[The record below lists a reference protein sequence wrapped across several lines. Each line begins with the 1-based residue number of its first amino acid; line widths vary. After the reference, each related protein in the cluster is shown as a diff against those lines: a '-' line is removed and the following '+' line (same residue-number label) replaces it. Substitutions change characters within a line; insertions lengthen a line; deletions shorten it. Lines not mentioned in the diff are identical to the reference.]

1 MTGHHF
7 QPQSSLSS
15 PIHAVK
21 PSLSF
26 KVVNY
31 IVHCL
36 LPKTIKPTLW
46 TSRDFSQSVSNI
58 GLYNLWQGGIF
69 TNFSLAYIPVS
80 QSHSLFLFIFIIYL
94 YIFLWDFI
102 SNVFWQTRLTLR
114 EEVSLKK
121 VLVFLCLFN
130 SCRLIIKR
138 AEEKKKKKNNPE
150 HDLRGFLF
158 TLFFSLL
165 FNSQSRQKQKSDWEK
180 LFFLLLLLLL
190 FFQALWVHLYKYKK
204 LKLARKSLH
213 HCLSTE

>member
-1 MTGHHF
+1 METVLPSFSSTLNHLNMSGHQF
-7 QPQSSLSS
+7 LPQSSLCS

-80 QSHSLFLFIFIIYL
+80 QSHSFFGFYH
-94 YIFLWDFI
+94 I
-102 SNVFWQTRLTLR
+102 SHMANAQLAAQRS

-121 VLVFLCLFN
+121 LDISV
-130 SCRLIIKR
+130 
-138 AEEKKKKKNNPE
+138 
-150 HDLRGFLF
+150 
-158 TLFFSLL
+158 FSLTL
-165 FNSQSRQKQKSDWEK
+165 SPLSRARMYPKI
-180 LFFLLLLLLL
+180 LL
-190 FFQALWVHLYKYKK
+190 FM
-204 LKLARKSLH
+204 
-213 HCLSTE
+213 

>member
-1 MTGHHF
+1 M
-7 QPQSSLSS
+7 SSLSS

-80 QSHSLFLFIFIIYL
+80 QSQTLVSFF
-94 YIFLWDFI
+94 
-102 SNVFWQTRLTLR
+102 FWILSPTYFPHGKHAAGRS

-121 VLVFLCLFN
+121 EKERKVRYFSFLCHFVSQPKNKQTNVALNIFCL
-130 SCRLIIKR
+130 SCDTFVILTGLIIS
-138 AEEKKKKKNNPE
+138 E
-150 HDLRGFLF
+150 F
-158 TLFFSLL
+158 
-165 FNSQSRQKQKSDWEK
+165 
-180 LFFLLLLLLL
+180 
-190 FFQALWVHLYKYKK
+190 
-204 LKLARKSLH
+204 
-213 HCLSTE
+213 

>member
-7 QPQSSLSS
+7 RPQSSLSS

-80 QSHSLFLFIFIIYL
+80 QSHTLFLGDSITNIFPT
-94 YIFLWDFI
+94 
-102 SNVFWQTRLTLR
+102 WQTRSR
-114 EEVSLKK
+114 EVRGGKSEKKRSQIFLFSLS
-121 VLVFLCLFN
+121 LCL
-130 SCRLIIKR
+130 S
-138 AEEKKKKKNNPE
+138 AKKQTKKQTNV
-150 HDLRGFLF
+150 
-158 TLFFSLL
+158 
-165 FNSQSRQKQKSDWEK
+165 
-180 LFFLLLLLLL
+180 
-190 FFQALWVHLYKYKK
+190 A
-204 LKLARKSLH
+204 
-213 HCLSTE
+213 

>member
-80 QSHSLFLFIFIIYL
+80 QSHSLFFYLF
-94 YIFLWDFI
+94 
-102 SNVFWQTRLTLR
+102 
-114 EEVSLKK
+114 SLLLFFCVGFYQHRILANTPHAAGGGKFEKK
-121 VLVFLCLFN
+121 SSVFLCLFN

-138 AEEKKKKKNNPE
+138 AKRKREKKRKKNSPE

-158 TLFFSLL
+158 SFIFFFFFSYLIH
-165 FNSQSRQKQKSDWEK
+165 SRDKKKSDWEK
-180 LFFLLLLLLL
+180 LFFIIIIII
-190 FFQALWVHLYKYKK
+190 FPSAMS
-204 LKLARKSLH
+204 SLIQIQKA
-213 HCLSTE
+213 

>member
-1 MTGHHF
+1 M
-7 QPQSSLSS
+7 SSLSS

-80 QSHSLFLFIFIIYL
+80 QSQTLVSFWILSPTYFPT
-94 YIFLWDFI
+94 
-102 SNVFWQTRLTLR
+102 WQTRSR
-114 EEVSLKK
+114 EVRGGKFEKKEKERKVRYFSFLCHFVSQPKNKQTNKRSLKFFF
-121 VLVFLCLFN
+121 VF
-130 SCRLIIKR
+130 
-138 AEEKKKKKNNPE
+138 
-150 HDLRGFLF
+150 HV
-158 TLFFSLL
+158 TLL
-165 FNSQSRQKQKSDWEK
+165 
-180 LFFLLLLLLL
+180 
-190 FFQALWVHLYKYKK
+190 
-204 LKLARKSLH
+204 
-213 HCLSTE
+213 

>member
-7 QPQSSLSS
+7 RPQSSLSC

-69 TNFSLAYIPVS
+69 LTSALSMYTRKPKA
-80 QSHSLFLFIFIIYL
+80 HSGVFIFL
-94 YIFLWDFI
+94 GFI
-102 SNVFWQTRLTLR
+102 TSKFPT
-114 EEVSLKK
+114 
-121 VLVFLCLFN
+121 
-130 SCRLIIKR
+130 
-138 AEEKKKKKNNPE
+138 
-150 HDLRGFLF
+150 
-158 TLFFSLL
+158 
-165 FNSQSRQKQKSDWEK
+165 
-180 LFFLLLLLLL
+180 
-190 FFQALWVHLYKYKK
+190 
-204 LKLARKSLH
+204 
-213 HCLSTE
+213 

>member
-7 QPQSSLSS
+7 RPQSSLSS

-69 TNFSLAYIPVS
+69 F
-80 QSHSLFLFIFIIYL
+80 
-94 YIFLWDFI
+94 
-102 SNVFWQTRLTLR
+102 
-114 EEVSLKK
+114 
-121 VLVFLCLFN
+121 
-130 SCRLIIKR
+130 
-138 AEEKKKKKNNPE
+138 
-150 HDLRGFLF
+150 F
-158 TLFFSLL
+158 TS
-165 FNSQSRQKQKSDWEK
+165 
-180 LFFLLLLLLL
+180 
-190 FFQALWVHLYKYKK
+190 ALPMYM
-204 LKLARKSLH
+204 
-213 HCLSTE
+213 

>member
-1 MTGHHF
+1 MTGYRF
-7 QPQSSLSS
+7 LPQSSLSS

-69 TNFSLAYIPVS
+69 TNFSLAFIPVS
-80 QSHSLFLFIFIIYL
+80 QSHSFLFWGFYHQN
-94 YIFLWDFI
+94 I
-102 SNVFWQTRLTLR
+102 SHLANTHLAAERS

-121 VLVFLCLFN
+121 NKLDISVFSVTCV
-130 SCRLIIKR
+130 SAKWSPP
-138 AEEKKKKKNNPE
+138 KN
-150 HDLRGFLF
+150 G
-158 TLFFSLL
+158 
-165 FNSQSRQKQKSDWEK
+165 
-180 LFFLLLLLLL
+180 
-190 FFQALWVHLYKYKK
+190 V
-204 LKLARKSLH
+204 
-213 HCLSTE
+213 

>member
-80 QSHSLFLFIFIIYL
+80 QSHSLFFIYFHYISIYFFVGFYQQRILANTPHAAGGGKFEKSSSFPLF
-94 YIFLWDFI
+94 
-102 SNVFWQTRLTLR
+102 V
-114 EEVSLKK
+114 
-121 VLVFLCLFN
+121 
-130 SCRLIIKR
+130 
-138 AEEKKKKKNNPE
+138 
-150 HDLRGFLF
+150 
-158 TLFFSLL
+158 
-165 FNSQSRQKQKSDWEK
+165 
-180 LFFLLLLLLL
+180 
-190 FFQALWVHLYKYKK
+190 
-204 LKLARKSLH
+204 
-213 HCLSTE
+213 